1 MKKSMQLMAAAGTMM
16 AAGAALAQVNNGSFE
31 TPGQFSLFDSW
42 GNFGNAFAETVDVP
56 ARTGVFSVKMFG
68 NFNGPFNATGVF
80 QDIPATPG
88 QTWRGSV
95 WVYNRT
101 PDAMQGGNFA
111 AFNLEYRNFIGGLI
125 NYSSAYAANV
135 NTPRDQW
142 LEVKVNGIT
151 PPGTAFV
158 RVVPIFLQAA
168 NESGA
173 IFFDDAEAAP
183 VSQPEL
189 INPSFEI
196 TNQVFDITEWTRFDN
211 AFQFTDYGYTGYR
224 ALRVGVNNTGPNNA
238 SGAFQ
243 SLAASEGQNWT
254 ATAWVQNPAI
264 DPLQGDNFA
273 ALNIEWIDSNE
284 QLISFST
291 VNAATSSTTVG
302 AWQQVSVTGAA
313 PAGTAK
319 AKVVALVI
327 QPTTALGSI
336 LFDDITLSVAT
347 GPVCDSIDF
356 NNDASVFDPTDIDA
370 FLSVFSEGPCIPAEA
385 TCNDIDFN
393 NDGSLFDPQDIDSF
407 LSVFSEG
414 PCF

>member
-1 MKKSMQLMAAAGTMM
+1 
-16 AAGAALAQVNNGSFE
+16 
-31 TPGQFSLFDSW
+31 
-42 GNFGNAFAETVDVP
+42 
-56 ARTGVFSVKMFG
+56 
-68 NFNGPFNATGVF
+68 
-80 QDIPATPG
+80 
-88 QTWRGSV
+88 
-95 WVYNRT
+95 VYNRAA
-101 PDAMQGGNFA
+101 DAMAGDNFA

-125 NYSSAYAANV
+125 DYSSTYSANV
-135 NTPRDQW
+135 TTPTNQW

-158 RVVPIFLQAA
+158 RVVPIFLQGPAQA
-168 NESGA
+168 GGA
-173 IFFDDAEAAP
+173 IFFDDVAAAP
-183 VSQPEL
+183 VAAPEL
-189 INPSFEI
+189 INPSFET
-196 TNQVFDITEWTRFDN
+196 TNQTFNITGWTLFNN
-211 AFQFTDYGYTGYR
+211 AYQFPNYGRSGYR
-224 ALRVGVNNTGPNNA
+224 ALRVGVNNAEPFNA
-238 SGAFQ
+238 NGGFQ
-243 SLAASEGQNWT
+243 SLAASEGQSWT
-254 ATAWVQNPAI
+254 ATAWVQNPSI

-291 VNAATSSTTVG
+291 MNAATSATPVG
-302 AWQQVSVTGAA
+302 PWQQVSVTGTA

-327 QPTTALGSI
+327 QPTTSGGSI
-336 LFDDITLSVAT
+336 LFDDITLAVAT

-393 NDGSLFDPQDIDSF
+393 NDGSLFDPQDIDAF